1 LFAITNILFSMGIMA
16 RKVAGDTLRMFR
28 KAADGAGLCPAAAL
42 LDPSE
47 SQQIMAADRNTPN
60 TQNTQNTRNIGNTLD
75 ASGESWRLP
84 KRQMLECV
92 CAGASVGG
100 QSLLEC
106 LLRAKW
112 ESGAFSAVIDAAHAL
127 DPASLDSGLGERLLW
142 VQVAGA
148 KQLVRALDLLLR
160 DDNFALV
167 AADLR
172 GLPAKELQ
180 AIQPFSWYRLQRLA
194 HQRAGGCVI
203 FSDLP
208 SVRCADQRML
218 LAQPRSLD
226 DLDRRRIDLL
236 SDLEGSVRLHNR
248 GQVLRV
254 VGS

>member
-1 LFAITNILFSMGIMA
+1 MVPLPILIGSM
-16 RKVAGDTLRMFR
+16 AGKGADDTFR
-28 KAADGAGLCPAAAL
+28 TFREAADRVGLCPATAL
-42 LDPSE
+42 LDPAE
-47 SQQIMAADRNTPN
+47 HQQGAAAEGDRAAAAGRIP
-60 TQNTQNTRNIGNTLD
+60 QNAFDL
-75 ASGESWRLP
+75 SGESWRLP
-84 KRQMLECV
+84 KRQLLECV

-112 ESGAFSAVIDAAHAL
+112 ESGVFSAVIDAAHAL
-127 DPASLDSGLGERLLW
+127 DPASLGSDLSERLLW
-142 VQVAGA
+142 VQVKGVQ
-148 KQLVRALDLLLR
+148 QLVRALDLLLR

-172 GLPAKELQ
+172 GLPAREIH

-208 SVRCADQRML
+208 SVRCADHRVL
-218 LAQPRSLD
+218 LSQPRSLD

-236 SDLEGSVRLHNR
+236 DDLEGSVRLHNR
-248 GQVLRV
+248 GQVLAV
-254 VGS
+254 